1 MEAGG
6 TPAGLQFRV
15 KTHASIVSKL
25 HRKAEE
31 QFKEQNPDAKGEGY
45 KLSALREMADEV
57 RDGFRFTAVV
67 PKDGYTDK
75 ADELVRI
82 MQRNGWTV
90 TKPKRHEFGHY
101 TWDSYPG
108 LNLVFEKNGENVE
121 IQVQTP
127 YSFVAKNATHVAYD
141 IARDGDEENPDIIRI
156 NQDQK
161 TIFGCVPTPKNVA
174 NKHYIENPL
183 ENREEDKKWQP
194 GTTNETS
201 LSSETMD
208 KNSGVS
214 TTQNLGTGSETN
226 ELKESTNALTTTGSR
241 NSPKRKHS
249 KQSPTGSKSSTGSK
263 SGLEKRT
270 PTSSNGTT
278 RTKPSHVDTSQATF
292 KEINECLGGNSR
304 VMEYDKPA
312 TGLQNVAN
320 NHFIE
325 NPLGNREEDKKW
337 QPSTTRETS
346 LSSETMDKNYGVST
360 TQNLGTGNGQSEPRE
375 STSAPTMTGS
385 TNSPKRKPS
394 KQSPKTSKNTT
405 GSKSGLEKRT
415 PTSSNETTRTKPSHI
430 DTSQATFK
438 EINERLSRR
447 GRVTVDGVEYDKPT
461 TGLPEAGDLVETPEG
476 WG

>member
-15 KTHASIVSKL
+15 KAHVSIVSKL

-31 QFKEQNPDAKGEGY
+31 KFKEQNPDAKGEGY

-174 NKHYIENPL
+174 NNHYIENPL
-183 ENREEDKKWQP
+183 E
-194 GTTNETS
+194 
-201 LSSETMD
+201 
-208 KNSGVS
+208 
-214 TTQNLGTGSETN
+214 
-226 ELKESTNALTTTGSR
+226 
-241 NSPKRKHS
+241 
-249 KQSPTGSKSSTGSK
+249 
-263 SGLEKRT
+263 
-270 PTSSNGTT
+270 
-278 RTKPSHVDTSQATF
+278 
-292 KEINECLGGNSR
+292 
-304 VMEYDKPA
+304 
-312 TGLQNVAN
+312 
-320 NHFIE
+320 
-325 NPLGNREEDKKW
+325 NREEDKKW

-346 LSSETMDKNYGVST
+346 LSSKTTDKNSGVST
-360 TQNLGTGNGQSEPRE
+360 TQNLETGNETNELKE
-375 STSAPTMTGS
+375 STNAPTTTGS
-385 TNSPKRKPS
+385 RNSPKRKPS

-415 PTSSNETTRTKPSHI
+415 PTSSNETTRTKSSHV

-438 EINERLSRR
+438 EINERLSKR

-476 WG
+476 WGINRGFKPSEGANPNAGYTVELFDNKGKRNTWHGPLGDSTRKRIRINPNDVGDNNNGEHRPTSGDWPSYRMVMPRLHKGVSVVMSSSLTGDSLWRN

>member
-25 HRKAEE
+25 HRKAKE

-45 KLSALREMADEV
+45 QPSDLREVANKV

-127 YSFVAKNATHVAYD
+127 YSFVAKSATHVAYD

-156 NQDQK
+156 NQDKK

-183 ENREEDKKWQP
+183 ENREENEKWQP
-194 GTTNETS
+194 DTTN
-201 LSSETMD
+201 
-208 KNSGVS
+208 K
-214 TTQNLGTGSETN
+214 TGSL
-226 ELKESTNALTTTGSR
+226 LKMTDR
-241 NSPKRKHS
+241 
-249 KQSPTGSKSSTGSK
+249 SSG
-263 SGLEKRT
+263 
-270 PTSSNGTT
+270 
-278 RTKPSHVDTSQATF
+278 A
-292 KEINECLGGNSR
+292 
-304 VMEYDKPA
+304 
-312 TGLQNVAN
+312 
-320 NHFIE
+320 
-325 NPLGNREEDKKW
+325 
-337 QPSTTRETS
+337 
-346 LSSETMDKNYGVST
+346 ST
-360 TQNLGTGNGQSEPRE
+360 TQNLGTGNG
-375 STSAPTMTGS
+375 TSGQKKPTFTPDTTGS
-385 TNSPKRKPS
+385 RNSPKQKPS
-394 KQSPKTSKNTT
+394 KQSPKTSKDTTGGKLNTSGNTRKNGTNTT
-405 GSKSGLEKRT
+405 QTNLSQSA
-415 PTSSNETTRTKPSHI
+415 PSIHV

-438 EINERLSRR
+438 EINERLSKH

-461 TGLPEAGDLVETPEG
+461 TGLPETGDLVEAPEG
-476 WG
+476 WGINHGWKPSEGANPNAGYTVELFDNKGQRNTWHGPLGDSTRKRIRINPNDVGDNNNGEHRPTSGDWPSYRMVMPRLHKGVSVVMSSSLTGDSLWRN

>member
-15 KTHASIVSKL
+15 KAHVSIVSKL

-31 QFKEQNPDAKGEGY
+31 KFKEQNPDAKGEGY

-194 GTTNETS
+194 STTRETS
-201 LSSETMD
+201 LSSKTTD
-208 KNSGVS
+208 QNSGVS
-214 TTQNLGTGSETN
+214 TTQNLETGNETN
-226 ELKESTNALTTTGSR
+226 ELKESTNAPTTTGTR
-241 NSPKRKHS
+241 NSPKR
-249 KQSPTGSKSSTGSK
+249 T
-263 SGLEKRT
+263 
-270 PTSSNGTT
+270 
-278 RTKPSHVDTSQATF
+278 
-292 KEINECLGGNSR
+292 
-304 VMEYDKPA
+304 
-312 TGLQNVAN
+312 
-320 NHFIE
+320 
-325 NPLGNREEDKKW
+325 
-337 QPSTTRETS
+337 
-346 LSSETMDKNYGVST
+346 
-360 TQNLGTGNGQSEPRE
+360 
-375 STSAPTMTGS
+375 
-385 TNSPKRKPS
+385 PS

-415 PTSSNETTRTKPSHI
+415 PTSSNETTRTKSSHV

-438 EINERLSRR
+438 EINERLSKR

-461 TGLPEAGDLVETPEG
+461 TGLPETGDLVETPEG
-476 WG
+476 WGINHGWKPSEGANPNAGYTVELFDNKGKRNTWHGPLGDSTRKRIRINPNDVGDNNNGEHRPTSGDWPSYRMVMPRLHKGVSVVMSSSLTGDSLWRN